1 LHAPSQA
8 TQSAQSSSKELAHAQ
23 HSEEDLT
30 RTITSLQTELR
41 AEVTLILEVDLI
53 CVVRR
58 IVRLHTECFCAW
70 LSVRFYYMQCL
81 PACTQRAGQSGVV
94 ERARQMIRDSEAQ
107 HTEEMVGSVKT
118 LMERAYSEIN
128 DSLRTLLLTDDF
140 KYA

>member
-1 LHAPSQA
+1 
-8 TQSAQSSSKELAHAQ
+8 
-23 HSEEDLT
+23 
-30 RTITSLQTELR
+30 
-41 AEVTLILEVDLI
+41 
-53 CVVRR
+53 
-58 IVRLHTECFCAW
+58 
-70 LSVRFYYMQCL
+70 MQCL